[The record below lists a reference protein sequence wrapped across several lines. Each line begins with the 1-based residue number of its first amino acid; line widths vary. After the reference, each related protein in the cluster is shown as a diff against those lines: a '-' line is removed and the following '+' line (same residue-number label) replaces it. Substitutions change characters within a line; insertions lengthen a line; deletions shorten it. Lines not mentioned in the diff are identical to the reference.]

1 MRGMCVCVCAAALHT
16 CHVNFVS
23 SPNIQSIN
31 NIASFGSNF
40 TCCSR
45 RALLLLVPLLS
56 HLCTVTVS
64 LYHSFSYS
72 LCTSHF
78 ITLLNYVLTLFL
90 LLLLLLY
97 LTLTFVNCWLTLVGF
112 LLLLF
117 YYSQRLSSSALHIT
131 LHNTHWETTSTPR
144 SIVSSCPLRL
154 SVAHWTAQLA
164 RHTILSL
171 LPAVD
176 VVVASIVAEHSGCVR
191 RFRQTKWTASANSF
205 IKLIAHKLN
214 KQFH

>member
-1 MRGMCVCVCAAALHT
+1 MGKRSMIYSHYTFSCLYRLCVECEMRGMCVCVCVRAAALHT

-90 LLLLLLY
+90 LLLLY
-97 LTLTFVNCWLTLVGF
+97 LTLTFVNC
-112 LLLLF
+112 
-117 YYSQRLSSSALHIT
+117 
-131 LHNTHWETTSTPR
+131 
-144 SIVSSCPLRL
+144 
-154 SVAHWTAQLA
+154 
-164 RHTILSL
+164 
-171 LPAVD
+171 
-176 VVVASIVAEHSGCVR
+176 
-191 RFRQTKWTASANSF
+191 
-205 IKLIAHKLN
+205 
-214 KQFH
+214 

>member
-1 MRGMCVCVCAAALHT
+1 MWNARNVCVCVCVCAAALHT

-90 LLLLLLY
+90 LLLLLY

-117 YYSQRLSSSALHIT
+117 YYSQRLSSRLRFTSHCT
-131 LHNTHWETTSTPR
+131 THTERPQAHRVR
-144 SIVSSCPLRL
+144 SCRR
-154 SVAHWTAQLA
+154 AHFGYQSLTEP
-164 RHTILSL
+164 LSL
-171 LPAVD
+171 RD
-176 VVVASIVAEHSGCVR
+176 
-191 RFRQTKWTASANSF
+191 T
-205 IKLIAHKLN
+205 
-214 KQFH
+214 QF